1 MFHSLYS
8 NVVYGLFEELLT
20 GYPVFRQDS
29 AGQID
34 LAQVST
40 EIVKIEGYFLLNLAV
55 LQNLS

>member
-20 GYPVFRQDS
+20 GYQVFRQDS